1 MEKKEKTQ
9 KNKKSLLRRILKW
22 TGITF
27 LMLIIA
33 LILIPIFFKDQIKDL
48 VIEEVNKNLNA
59 ELSLGD
65 FDLTFLSTFPNM
77 TVELNDTK
85 LKGINE
91 FKDVELMNVKQFVA
105 HVDFWSVIGGEQVEI
120 DEIHL
125 KEPSFDVRVMN
136 NGLANYDIVKPDSL
150 KTPEEAA
157 EPSNFKLSLKE
168 YSITGANLN
177 YDDEPG
183 EMAVNIKNLNHTG
196 TGDLT
201 ADVVDFETTTTMD
214 KITFEMD
221 GINYLTDVKTDV
233 VMNILMEF
241 TDKTSKFTLK
251 DNQFKLNTLTF
262 SLDGFYEM
270 LEGYDNMDLKMDASK
285 ATFKEFL
292 SLVPAFYRTGYESMV
307 SNGNLAMGGKVKGR
321 MDEKSLPGWDF
332 FLKIDKGTVKYPDLP
347 GSINNIF
354 VDASSKFTGGED
366 LDKMT
371 LDVKKFTA
379 GFGGN
384 SINAD
389 LKMRNPMTD
398 PLVISNILAKLDLS
412 TLKNYIPMA
421 EGESYNGKLDADV
434 HLNGR
439 MSAIDNEQYE
449 KFKADGTLTLM
460 NMLYKSKDL
469 SNDVSISEMV
479 FRFSPMNLSLE
490 KLNAKTGRSDFM
502 MNGTIDNYLGYVF
515 RDELLQGN
523 FNFSSNNLDLDELMN
538 IVPASETAAAEPA
551 ATEAPSGESS
561 EPVLIPNNVDF
572 TLKTLIGNMKY
583 NGIEVKNISGNV
595 KMKEEVATLE
605 GLTMNALGG
614 SVGLRGSYD
623 TRDHAKPKVDFAY
636 TLKEIDIQQL
646 AKNFLTVEKLAPI
659 AKYATG
665 KISSSFEMK
674 SSLTAALEPIYSSL
688 NGSGDLSTTSLTIS
702 GFKPM
707 QKMADVLQMSKLST
721 QTIKDL
727 KAKFAFADGKV
738 SVKPFDVNLG
748 KIKTNVSGSTSFEQ
762 DLDYDLKMMIPKEE
776 LPQSVIKQAEQAIAK
791 VNSLAPKLN
800 LNTIP
805 NFIPVK
811 VDVLGTI
818 KDPKIQANLKD
829 ALLAATGNLKENIID
844 NAKEIIKDTIKQVI
858 DDKIDDAKAELE
870 KRKQEILAD
879 AQKQADKV
887 KAEAKKAADKVRSEA
902 KKQADQLMAEAGSN
916 PLKQAAA
923 KKAGEKLI
931 KEAEEKAV
939 KIEQEGNKKA
949 DAFMA
954 EAREKAD
961 KLK

>member
-595 KMKEEVATLE
+595 KMKEEEATLE

-646 AKNFLTVEKLAPI
+646 AKNFLTVDKLAPI
-659 AKYATG
+659 AKYAKG

-805 NFIPVK
+805 DFIPVK

-870 KRKQEILAD
+870 KRKQELLAE
-879 AQKQADKV
+879 AQKQADKA
-887 KAEAKKAADKVRSEA
+887 KAEAKKAADKLRAEA

-923 KKAGEKLI
+923 KKAGDKLI

-949 DAFMA
+949 DAIMA